1 MQWLTDWRL
10 LSGSWNQQVLTIPM
24 EPWTRASFE
33 EEWESWQWCFPC
45 CPSQCVLVWW
55 DRTLF
60 ADGSYSDFWFVP
72 PQPSWNRD
80 HDDTASTRSGG
91 TPGPS
96 SGGHTSHSGDNS
108 SEQGR
113 DRCSH
118 SPLLPAPCSEVGKSG
133 QEVSSYP
140 ESFSQNTNPMQC
152 ENLFI
157 LFMAQFF
164 SATPAACHLGTIT
177 NELRRD
183 QRTRWGIFQ
192 CAQRSQHS
200 CPGAMSLG
208 LSKGS
213 WRSLH
218 W

>member
-1 MQWLTDWRL
+1 MTYRVTLIIRKL
-10 LSGSWNQQVLTIPM
+10 KPAAM
-24 EPWTRASFE
+24 EPWLGPVLK
-33 EEWESWQWCFPC
+33 ESGKAGHGVPC
-45 CPSQCVLVWW
+45 CPPQCVLVWW

-72 PQPSWNRD
+72 PQPSWSRD

-118 SPLLPAPCSEVGKSG
+118 SPSLPAPCSEVGKSA

-140 ESFSQNTNPMQC
+140 EGFSQDRNPRQC

-164 SATPAACHLGTIT
+164 SAIPAACHLVTIT

-183 QRTRWGIFQ
+183 QRARWGTFQ
-192 CAQRSQHS
+192 GAQRSQALVPW
-200 CPGAMSLG
+200 CDVLRTFQRVVKKPPLIVQ
-208 LSKGS
+208 LSS
-213 WRSLH
+213 I
-218 W
+218 